1 MGRVFCKMKF
11 DRGMGIELPHSWNFA
26 NALYGFGEMGAEV
39 IPYHSLDE
47 VYDQVER
54 EDIVLDYIEQCQEIF
69 QKFGIHPYLP
79 DYPEPLQP
87 FLGRKIWSDT
97 LNHIASDEKLWQAGY
112 FVKPVKDKAFT
123 GKIIQSLADLEG
135 CGQENE
141 DLAVLV
147 SEPLELKQ
155 EWRCF
160 IIYDQLVDVRP
171 YQMGEG
177 YLYHYDPQ
185 QLLKM
190 LAAFRTWQDR
200 PWACSMDIGVT
211 GDGRTVLVECNDA
224 YALGCYGLRALPY
237 AKLISARWSQLL
249 GVPDAYHFTC

>member
-1 MGRVFCKMKF
+1 MPGN
-11 DRGMGIELPHSWNFA
+11 LP
-26 NALYGFGEMGAEV
+26 
-39 IPYHSLDE
+39 
-47 VYDQVER
+47 
-54 EDIVLDYIEQCQEIF
+54 EIW
-69 QKFGIHPYLP
+69 
-79 DYPEPLQP
+79 DSPL
-87 FLGRKIWSDT
+87 FTGLSRAAAAFSGKENLVRY

-171 YQMGEG
+171 YQ
-177 YLYHYDPQ
+177 
-185 QLLKM
+185 
-190 LAAFRTWQDR
+190 
-200 PWACSMDIGVT
+200 WA
-211 GDGRTVLVECNDA
+211 
-224 YALGCYGLRALPY
+224 RA
-237 AKLISARWSQLL
+237 ICTTMIRSS
-249 GVPDAYHFTC
+249 C